1 MTFRATR
8 TMPSHSS
15 PAVSV
20 VVPCYNGGRFIDGL
34 LATLAAQ
41 TFRDFEI
48 IIVDDGSNE
57 ETQRKLESLDPSI
70 TVIRQRNQGPGAA
83 RNTGLRQARGEF
95 VLPLDCDDAL

>member
-1 MTFRATR
+1 
-8 TMPSHSS
+8 MPSAHK

-20 VVPCYNGGRFIDGL
+20 VVPCYNGGRYIDGL

-57 ETQRKLESLDPSI
+57 ETQ
-70 TVIRQRNQGPGAA
+70 A
-83 RNTGLRQARGEF
+83 QARR
-95 VLPLDCDDAL
+95 A

>member
-1 MTFRATR
+1 
-8 TMPSHSS
+8 MPSDPP

-20 VVPCYNGGRFIDGL
+20 VVPCYNGGRYIDGL

-41 TFRDFEI
+41 TFQDFEI

-57 ETQRKLESLDPSI
+57 ETRTKLELLDPSI

-83 RNTGLRQARGEF
+83 PRYRFPSRAR
-95 VLPLDCDDAL
+95 

>member
-1 MTFRATR
+1 M
-8 TMPSHSS
+8 TMPSANEP

-20 VVPCYNGGRFIDGL
+20 VVPCYNGARYIDGL

-57 ETQRKLESLDPSI
+57 ETRAKLDTLDPSI

-83 RNTGLRQARGEF
+83 RNTGFRARARRIRAAARLR
-95 VLPLDCDDAL
+95 